1 MLSEFREQNNKLV
14 TEVQQLNAM
23 VELTTKEREEI
34 EENFEQLKV
43 RAVNIDVEF
52 SAFRTSQDARIL
64 QLMKENEELSAD
76 KINWQVQ
83 RKTVF

>member
-23 VELTTKEREEI
+23 VEFTTKEREEI